1 MININYKDCV
11 INLGGFAM
19 ILLKLSVSGL
29 PLFKGKCEI
38 DFMPRQRVTY
48 ENAEQMSCVFSDGV
62 RNFYKNNAL
71 SFIGINASGKT
82 TLLKLISFSLHLLN
96 NDPINSIDC
105 AEILDELK
113 ENEQAEFEAFFYS
126 QNNSSN
132 SENNS
137 GAVNYLKTVITRKKN
152 KLVIVHETLK
162 SKTIKKNMHKKDLL
176 DFSLTEGIMSRQSI
190 DSEFLLDDVSI
201 MVAFNKRNNER
212 FELSDML
219 RNTNINELSICEDC
233 PLELIAFFDPSVEY
247 LKLKDKNCNTEIRLK
262 FKEKEEITLSRISE
276 LNRYLSSGTIKG
288 INVFTEAV
296 HTFKNGGYLIVDELE
311 NHFNH
316 EIVSTLIRFYMDK
329 KVNSGGATLI
339 FSTHYPELLDEFDR
353 NDNIY
358 IIKNRM
364 GITAENLSVLLK
376 RNDIKKS
383 EAYQSDFLDGTV
395 PAYEA
400 YMDLKK
406 SLIKKGSEG

>member
-1 MININYKDCV
+1 MV
-11 INLGGFAM
+11 
-19 ILLKLSVSGL
+19 LLRLSVSGL
-29 PLFKGKCEI
+29 PLFKDKCEI
-38 DFMPRQRVTY
+38 DFVPQQRVTQ

-62 RNFYKNNAL
+62 RDFYKNNVL

-82 TLLKLISFSLHLLN
+82 TLLKLISFSLNLLN
-96 NDPINSIDC
+96 NEPINSIDC
-105 AEILDELK
+105 SEVLDGLT
-113 ENEQAEFEAFFYS
+113 ENEQVKFEMFFYS
-126 QNNSSN
+126 KNNFSI
-132 SENNS
+132 SENKN
-137 GAVNYLKTVITRKKN
+137 GTINRLQTVIERRKN
-152 KLVIVHETLK
+152 KLVITQEILK
-162 SKTIKKNMHKKDLL
+162 TKAIKKNLCKKDLF
-176 DFSLTEGIMSRQSI
+176 DFSFAEDTMSRQSI

-201 MVAFNKRNNER
+201 MVAFNKRNNEK
-212 FELSDML
+212 FEFSDML
-219 RNTNINELSICEDC
+219 RNTNINELNICEDC

-247 LKLKDKNCNTEIRLK
+247 LNFKDDNYNTEIRLK
-262 FKEKEEITLSRISE
+262 FKEKDEIVLNRISD

-296 HTFKNGGYLIVDELE
+296 RTFKNGGYLIIDELE

-316 EIVSTLIRFYMDK
+316 EIVSTLMRFYLDK
-329 KVNSGGATLI
+329 KVNFGGATLI

-358 IIKNRM
+358 IVKNRL
-364 GITAENLSVLLK
+364 GITVENLSNLLK

-383 EAYQSDFLDGTV
+383 DAYQSDFLDGTV

-406 SLIKKGSEG
+406 SLIKKSTED